1 MHRTGGLFMFG
12 EKSKKKKRSKPQWH
26 CLALFMIN
34 RFHRGSNTR
43 GCAIVWG
50 QSNKMSLF
58 NLCGDSFVF
67 NILNTGRNE
76 LPRSNVSSMQN
87 TKFKQSWLYYVGM
100 ENILFSLYNQ
110 PIRSRLM
117 FCSPQSVSEVSQKGL
132 LDFLGIVLKT
142 ININLVLSNAK
153 LYLQTLE
160 ITEEQFWLTSQRML
174 SWPGGGGG
182 VVQCFLAEH
191 HWLCSGLLSFTSVY
205 LLVSCPACEPEVN
218 FCIP

>member
-12 EKSKKKKRSKPQWH
+12 EKSKKKKEVNLSDTVLHYSWLTDFTEVVTPGGVP
-26 CLALFMIN
+26 LFGASPIKC
-34 RFHRGSNTR
+34 HYL
-43 GCAIVWG
+43 I
-50 QSNKMSLF
+50 
-58 NLCGDSFVF
+58 FVVTLLF

>member
-12 EKSKKKKRSKPQWH
+12 EKSKKKKVVNLSDTVLHYSWLTDFTEVVTPGGVP
-26 CLALFMIN
+26 LFGASPIKC
-34 RFHRGSNTR
+34 HYL
-43 GCAIVWG
+43 I
-50 QSNKMSLF
+50 
-58 NLCGDSFVF
+58 FVVTLLF

>member
-1 MHRTGGLFMFG
+1 
-12 EKSKKKKRSKPQWH
+12 
-26 CLALFMIN
+26 MIN

-43 GCAIVWG
+43 GCVIVWG

-58 NLCGDSFVF
+58 NFCGDSFVF

-160 ITEEQFWLTSQRML
+160 ITEEQF
-174 SWPGGGGG
+174 
-182 VVQCFLAEH
+182 
-191 HWLCSGLLSFTSVY
+191 
-205 LLVSCPACEPEVN
+205 
-218 FCIP
+218 

>member
-1 MHRTGGLFMFG
+1 
-12 EKSKKKKRSKPQWH
+12 
-26 CLALFMIN
+26 MIN
-34 RFHRGSNTR
+34 RFHRGCNTR

-76 LPRSNVSSMQN
+76 LPRVMFPPCK

-100 ENILFSLYNQ
+100 ENVLSSLYNQ

-132 LDFLGIVLKT
+132 LDFLSIILKI

-160 ITEEQFWLTSQRML
+160 ITEEQF
-174 SWPGGGGG
+174 
-182 VVQCFLAEH
+182 
-191 HWLCSGLLSFTSVY
+191 
-205 LLVSCPACEPEVN
+205 
-218 FCIP
+218 